1 MKTYEI
7 AKLLNAKIVLMPEPD
22 REIEGGYCG
31 DFLSFVMGRAPENC
45 AWFTIMNNA
54 NVAAVAAL
62 TDIGVIVLC
71 ENVQPDE
78 SLKKLSSI
86 KICRLSLPN
95 YLYLKRQESWKYET
109 PL

>member
-78 SLKKLSSI
+78 SLKKAVI
-86 KICRLSLPN
+86 NKNLSLIITELPIFEAARK
-95 YLYLKRQESWKYET
+95 LEV
-109 PL
+109 